1 MIFLSAICFY
11 PILMITIILI
21 DTNNGLSVPAGLRP
35 AKKVGDPKE
44 QIVPGKQ
51 QHEQHEQQE
60 QQQQDQQQQQY
71 VISY

>member
-1 MIFLSAICFY
+1 MFLNNVYFY
-11 PILMITIILI
+11 SFLLVIIVLI

-51 QHEQHEQQE
+51 QQP
-60 QQQQDQQQQQY
+60 QQQQQQQLLQQQQQQQQQQQ
-71 VISY
+71 